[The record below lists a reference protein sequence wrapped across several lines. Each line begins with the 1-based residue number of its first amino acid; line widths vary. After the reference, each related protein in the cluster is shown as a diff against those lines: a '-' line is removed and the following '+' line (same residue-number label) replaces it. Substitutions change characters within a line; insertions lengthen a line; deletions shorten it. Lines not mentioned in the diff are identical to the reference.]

1 MRSTTLTFCAAAV
14 IAATLVPA
22 SAALADSDSDSESA
36 QEKGR
41 TSLTVTPASVGPGG
55 EMDLRLEGCEGREAT
70 GESEV
75 FVSEARFSPAADG
88 GLFAEARISSDASPG
103 EHGIRITCKDD
114 KADKGGEA
122 DKGAEA
128 AGTVTVID
136 RGRATPLAPVAAG
149 GGGTALFTDREAEQ
163 QGPGTVHALIG
174 LALAAVAA
182 VAVAFRSARR
192 RRPVSD

>member
-14 IAATLVPA
+14 VAATLVPA
-22 SAALADSDSDSESA
+22 SAALADSDSGSA

-41 TSLTVTPASVGPGG
+41 TSLTATPASVGPGG
-55 EMDLRLEGCEGREAT
+55 ETDLRLEGCEGREAT
-70 GESEV
+70 GESDV
-75 FVSEARFSPAADG
+75 FVSEAHFSPAADG

-103 EHGIRITCKDD
+103 EYGIRITCKDD

-122 DKGAEA
+122 GKGAEA

-163 QGPGTVHALIG
+163 QGPGTVHAVIG

>member
-14 IAATLVPA
+14 VAATLVPA
-22 SAALADSDSDSESA
+22 SAALADSDSGSA

-55 EMDLRLEGCEGREAT
+55 ETDLRLEGCAGREAT

-75 FVSEARFSPAADG
+75 FVSEAHFSPAADG

-103 EHGIRITCKDD
+103 EHGIRITCKAD
-114 KADKGGEA
+114 KADKAGEA
-122 DKGAEA
+122 DKSSEA

-163 QGPGTVHALIG
+163 QGPGTVHAVIG